1 MATVKLWGRIQP
13 RQATQKFFRC
23 GMEFSCEWPQEP
35 VEVDKATA
43 ERLEQEQML
52 EVTYTDPHATLKTT
66 PEADRRSESASQASD
81 APVTDAADALNNH
94 DEINADADLP
104 QGAEVGDGGGVT
116 GNEGDKSAESKG
128 GAAPIYE
135 SERLAV
141 IKTATFKLD
150 PANAD
155 LWTVQG
161 LPKTEPLSVITG
173 WAVSAADRDAAW
185 ALVLADKG
193 EQ

>member
-43 ERLEQEQML
+43 GRLEQEQML

-66 PEADRRSESASQASD
+66 PEADRRSEAASQASN

-94 DEINADADLP
+94 DELNTGAGLP

-116 GNEGDKSAESKG
+116 GNKGNKSAESKG
-128 GAAPIYE
+128 DTASLDESGRHAA
-135 SERLAV
+135 

-155 LWTVQG
+155 LWTAQG
-161 LPKTEPLSVITG
+161 LPKTEPLSAITG
-173 WAVSAADRDAAW
+173 WTVSAADRDAAW